1 MNVSCVEATN
11 QNCTFWTMSEA
22 SANLEKGLK
31 KYELEYQLVPPHV
44 QRRYAAEQA
53 IQTFKSHFLAFLAT
67 CDPDFPVAKWDHLPF
82 QVKLTLNL
90 LRSKLSA
97 RA

>member
-1 MNVSCVEATN
+1 
-11 QNCTFWTMSEA
+11 MSEA

-67 CDPDFPVAKWDHLPF
+67 CDPDFPVAEWDHLPF